1 MSGALHLLAVK
12 GPGAQT
18 QTHYHTDVVITLK
31 FSKNDVNET
40 FLFYVIKPFNKRE
53 GRRGGLQGSVQIN
66 REEQSTHAASK
77 KGGGRGRGFA
87 GQQGEGVVEGGAD

>member
-40 FLFYVIKPFNKRE
+40 FLFVLDKIK
-53 GRRGGLQGSVQIN
+53 I
-66 REEQSTHAASK
+66 H
-77 KGGGRGRGFA
+77 
-87 GQQGEGVVEGGAD
+87 

>member
-1 MSGALHLLAVK
+1 MKNQTKPERQQK
-12 GPGAQT
+12 GFTSKQN
-18 QTHYHTDVVITLK
+18 
-31 FSKNDVNET
+31 FSPKRDLNSF
-40 FLFYVIKPFNKRE
+40 FLIIKPFNKRE

>member
-1 MSGALHLLAVK
+1 MEESSL
-12 GPGAQT
+12 
-18 QTHYHTDVVITLK
+18 I
-31 FSKNDVNET
+31 
-40 FLFYVIKPFNKRE
+40 IKPFNKRE